1 MKTKPKK
8 SIGKLPKSHL
18 KKEERKTY
26 VGIAD
31 CHGIEHFQGKDEP
44 RSIPLQVRA
53 SLNRQRHALYYE
65 VDLTLEQANQVRMML
80 ESRDFNLA
88 LRYLKVLHGAGTAEL
103 CVEEEMK
110 ESIKLIPDPKLD
122 PFGG

>member
-18 KKEERKTY
+18 GKEERKTY

-31 CHGIEHFQGKDEP
+31 CHGIEYFQGKDEP
-44 RSIPLQVRA
+44 RSIPLQMRA
-53 SLNRQRHALYYE
+53 ALYRQRHALYYE
-65 VDLTLEQANQVRMML
+65 VDLTLGQANQVRMML
-80 ESRDFNLA
+80 EGKDFATA
-88 LRYLKVLHGAGTAEL
+88 LSYLKVLHGAGTAEL
-103 CVEEEMK
+103 GVEEEMQ

>member
-18 KKEERKTY
+18 GKEERKTY

-31 CHGIEHFQGKDEP
+31 CHGIEYFQGKDEP
-44 RSIPLQVRA
+44 RSIPLQLRA

-65 VDLTLEQANQVRMML
+65 VDLTEKQSGEVLDML
-80 ESRDFNLA
+80 KDRLFAEA
-88 LRYLKVLHGAGTAEL
+88 LSYIKMLHGAGTAEL
-103 CVEEEMK
+103 GVEVGME